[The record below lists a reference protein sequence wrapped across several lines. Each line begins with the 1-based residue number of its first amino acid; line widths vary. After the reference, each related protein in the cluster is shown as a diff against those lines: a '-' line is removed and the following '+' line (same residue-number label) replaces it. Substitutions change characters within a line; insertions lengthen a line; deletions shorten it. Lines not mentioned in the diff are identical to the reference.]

1 MTYKIT
7 RRTFGL
13 EGARPIKEET
23 NKMDTRTSPKE
34 LIRFIGLINTLSATE
49 FLGVV
54 RVMNLTVIGENNK
67 SRSFEDIMSDM
78 IDKFIEYNRTQ
89 RRNLIKIIKKASQC
103 K

>member
-7 RRTFGL
+7 RRAFGL
-13 EGARPIKEET
+13 EGAPTKEET

>member
-7 RRTFGL
+7 RRAFGL
-13 EGARPIKEET
+13 EGASIKEET
-23 NKMDTRTSPKE
+23 NKMDNRTSPKE

-54 RVMNLTVIGENNK
+54 RVMNLTAIGENNK
-67 SRSFEDIMSDM
+67 ARSFEDIMSDM
-78 IDKFIEYNRTQ
+78 IDKFVEYNRTQ

>member
-7 RRTFGL
+7 RRAFGL
-13 EGARPIKEET
+13 EGAQIKEET

-54 RVMNLTVIGENNK
+54 RIMNLTAIGENNK

>member
-7 RRTFGL
+7 RRAFGL
-13 EGARPIKEET
+13 EDAPIKEET

-54 RVMNLTVIGENNK
+54 RIMNLTVIGENNK

>member
-7 RRTFGL
+7 RRAFCL
-13 EGARPIKEET
+13 EGAQIKEET

-34 LIRFIGLINTLSATE
+34 LIRFIGLINSLSATE

-78 IDKFIEYNRTQ
+78 IDKFYLQLPNHIPY
-89 RRNLIKIIKKASQC
+89 S
-103 K
+103 

>member
-7 RRTFGL
+7 LRAFGL
-13 EGARPIKEET
+13 EGAPIKEET

-54 RVMNLTVIGENNK
+54 RVMKLTAIGENNK
-67 SRSFEDIMSDM
+67 ARSFEDIMSDM
-78 IDKFIEYNRTQ
+78 IDKFVEYNRTQ